1 MIAGIGNDIVSLER
15 IRRSI
20 GRFGA
25 GFLQRVLSDRE
36 LALMETSGDAVAFV
50 SGRWAAK
57 EAVAKM
63 LGCGIGA
70 KCALTE
76 VEILRDPATGAP
88 RAELSGAAAETLR
101 TGGGGRVW
109 ISISHERAY
118 ATATAVWETKK

>member
-15 IRRSI
+15 IRRSV

-25 GFLQRVLSDRE
+25 DFLHRMLSDRE
-36 LALMETSGDAVAFV
+36 LALMETAGDAVAFV

-70 KCALTE
+70 QCALTE
-76 VEILRDPATGAP
+76 VEILRCPATGAP
-88 RAELSGAAAETLR
+88 RVELSGSAAETLR
-101 TGGGGRVW
+101 AGGGGRVL

-118 ATATAVWETKK
+118 AAAVAVWETQG